1 MNDTTSTNQ
10 TGTNQTGNTQQVP
23 KGKLWVIGGLF
34 LIAAIGMY
42 AGTMYR
48 IQNYGYV
55 GVGNDQPIV
64 APDTQTKSN

>member
-1 MNDTTSTNQ
+1 MDETSHTN
-10 TGTNQTGNTQQVP
+10 TPVEHNRPQVP
-23 KGKLWVIGGLF
+23 RAKLWIIGGLF

-55 GVGNDQPIV
+55 GLGADQPIKPGV
-64 APDTQTKSN
+64 QLTN

>member
-1 MNDTTSTNQ
+1 MSETPQTNAAQ
-10 TGTNQTGNTQQVP
+10 SPARPQIPRT
-23 KGKLWVIGGLF
+23 KIWVIGGLF

-55 GVGNDQPIV
+55 GLGADQPIKPG
-64 APDTQTKSN
+64 AELTN

>member
-1 MNDTTSTNQ
+1 MNETTN
-10 TGTNQTGNTQQVP
+10 TGAEQPAAPQVP
-23 KGKLWVIGGLF
+23 RAKLWIIGGLF

-55 GVGNDQPIV
+55 GVGDDRPI
-64 APDTQTKSN
+64 AKPADEQQAQ